1 MQNFSPYTGILLRR
15 LGSVQVRPAASEDP
29 MWRGEWGSRPKV
41 RDLGLLRLL
50 TYLQGRCARVMGK
63 LGSPKQER
71 GERSAIA
78 LEIHSRVMQDDTCTY
93 PDQFL

>member
-29 MWRGEWGSRPKV
+29 MWRGEWVWGPKV
-41 RDLGLLRLL
+41 KDLGLLLLL
-50 TYLQGRCARVMGK
+50 TYLQGSCDRVVGK
-63 LGSPKQER
+63 LGSPKQECS
-71 GERSAIA
+71 ERSATA